1 MEERSQRAKIS
12 GSGRRWQVVPVFAGV
27 GLLIA
32 MLLVSRTPEP
42 PAPLPTATVV
52 AETIVTPSISTQPT
66 PNNPIASLPKVDL
79 ADQQLL
85 LIDVSAEIKFWNGT
99 DPIQARGEIEHF
111 FSTNS
116 EGLTIDRQREM
127 LFIRSF
133 YWLEARSLRDNRRLW
148 QIPII
153 EREADVETKILDV
166 VSDPFNQLVW
176 LVEKQRASDPFQPAT
191 VRLRGLDSRSGL
203 ELRRYQAPLLN
214 DQPHVLP
221 TINGPWLLADGQLW
235 PFDPTSKAFGA
246 PLLDKLEF
254 AQVAPDGKR
263 ALVFGDGLLTELDL
277 INQQTLNQT
286 EVINLPRA
294 NSIGRIIAS
303 PNLDYVVIIDTVFGE
318 SDVWQEIIVY
328 DRAGKLFAGWQRQL
342 LAYRDHGFETDVSD
356 RIRFL
361 DDQRLVLLHRTGD
374 LEIIDLVTDS
384 NQLISLRADDNL
396 AERLEYWDGF
406 TLIPDLTP
414 QALIENPELASL
426 ESTTVFFE
434 PPLESDIDIPLAP
447 TADPQPLGLAIVRDQ
462 VLELWDDS
470 RVKTIDQSSNYSITR
485 NNAPPLFVDRA
496 GADLAFFDPTS
507 QTTFT
512 LVLEPAEAKSLSD
525 FAGISSSDNQSVAF
539 CYSYHLDVSADSRV
553 NRCRELDVQTGQTT
567 LFAELP
573 AATFLTPIYWDGRQL
588 TIVGKTSREA
598 NQADEYLVWQTLA
611 DDRTQGQMLLQALD
625 LKQLWYVV
633 GSPTVIYQ
641 STADEIIYSYDVLEQ
656 TSHLLTQ
663 GMFNHSLHV
672 DLAPNGQSVAVLE
685 REYPLKY
692 GKLRMFDTAT
702 GAELWHDSAINHQFG
717 DWSGDSQFYL
727 TRRYHPIN
735 SVINT
740 HTRQGKIGHSLLV
753 GEGFGDST
761 LDWSGQRIVLEMY
774 DELFLLERVNEHWL
788 PLRKFSGLQA
798 ISDRSFPLTM
808 AYVYPQP

>member
-1 MEERSQRAKIS
+1 MEERSQRAKIGS
-12 GSGRRWQVVPVFAGV
+12 SGRRWQVVPALGGV

-32 MLLVSRTPEP
+32 MVLVAQTPEP

-85 LIDVSAEIKFWNGT
+85 LIDANDELKLWDGT
-99 DPIQARGEIEHF
+99 GLVQARGRIEHF

-116 EGLTIDRQREM
+116 EGLTIDWQREM

-148 QIPII
+148 QIPIT
-153 EREADVETKILDV
+153 EREADLETKILDV
-166 VSDPFNQLVW
+166 VSDPFNQWVW

-214 DQPHVLP
+214 DQPQVLP
-221 TINGPWLLADGQLW
+221 TVNGPWLLTDGQLW
-235 PFDPTSKAFGA
+235 PFDPTSKAFGE

-286 EVINLPRA
+286 ELTNLPQV
-294 NSIGRIIAS
+294 NSIECIIAS
-303 PNLDYVVIIDTVFGE
+303 PNLDYVAIIGTIFEV
-318 SDVWQEIIVY
+318 SDLSQQITVY
-328 DRAGKLFAGWQRQL
+328 DRAGNLVSGWQHQL
-342 LAYRDHGFETDVSD
+342 LEYYDHGVETDVSD

-361 DDQRLVLLHRTGD
+361 DEQRLVLLDRTGA
-374 LEIIDLVTDS
+374 LEIMELATGK
-384 NQLISLRADDNL
+384 NQLIDLPQATEPATL
-396 AERLEYWDGF
+396 HYWDGF
-406 TLIPDLTP
+406 ALIPNLTP

-426 ESTTVFFE
+426 DSTTGFFD
-434 PPLESDIDIPLAP
+434 PALESNSDVPLAP
-447 TADPQPLGLAIVRDQ
+447 TADPQALGLAIVRDQ
-462 VLELWDDS
+462 VLELWDDG
-470 RVKTIDQSSNYSITR
+470 RIKTIDQLSNYSIIR
-485 NNAPPLFVDRA
+485 NNAPPLFVDRT
-496 GADLAFFDPTS
+496 GTDLAFFDPTN

-512 LVLEPAEAKSLSD
+512 VALEPAEAKSLSD
-525 FAGISSSDNQSVAF
+525 FAGISASNNQSMAF
-539 CYSYHLDVSADSRV
+539 CYSYHLDASADSRV

-588 TIVGKTSREA
+588 TIVGKTAREA
-598 NQADEYLVWQTLA
+598 KQADEYLVWQTLA
-611 DDRTQGQMLLQALD
+611 DDRTQGQLLLQALD

-633 GSPTVIYQ
+633 GSPAVIYQ
-641 STADEIIYSYDVLEQ
+641 STADEIYSYNLLEQ
-656 TSHLLTQ
+656 TSRLLTQ
-663 GMFNHSLHV
+663 GVFNHSLHV

-692 GKLRMFDTAT
+692 GILRMFDTAT
-702 GAELWHDSAINHQFG
+702 GAELWHDSAINYQFG

-735 SVINT
+735 SVVNT

-788 PLRKFSGLQA
+788 PLRKFSGLHA

-808 AYVYPQP
+808 TYVYPQP